1 MRTEVFENDAFIAL
15 MFSFGDD
22 LDIDQVRAMSSYVE
36 KAMKTEKP
44 LRLLL
49 DLSAVENFDISAFA
63 SPRGAVTSLRSI
75 GPVERY
81 AVVAASDFVAEL
93 VELFGSILPLE
104 AETFSS
110 NESQTALDWIKN

>member
-15 MFSFGDD
+15 MFSFGDP
-22 LDIDQVRAMSSYVE
+22 LDIDQVRAMSSHVE
-36 KAMKTEKP
+36 KAMKIEKP

-49 DLSAVENFDISAFA
+49 DLSAVVNFNISAFA

-110 NESQTALDWIKN
+110 DESQTALDWIKN